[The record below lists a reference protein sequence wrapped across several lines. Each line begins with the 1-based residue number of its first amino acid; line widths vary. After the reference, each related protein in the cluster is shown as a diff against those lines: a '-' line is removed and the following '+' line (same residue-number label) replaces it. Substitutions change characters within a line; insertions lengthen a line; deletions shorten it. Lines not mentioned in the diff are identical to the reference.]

1 MTIPEGNHAQSRD
14 RDESVHGGSAPTMV
28 TKIELS
34 ERTLSIIAIVLGT
47 LGIGL
52 AILAVVLSQIAE
64 REARLAQY
72 DAQIMRARIEA
83 LGVKTDD
90 H

>member
-1 MTIPEGNHAQSRD
+1 VNPDVVNHTQSPD
-14 RDESVHGGSAPTMV
+14 DSVHASDRAQVQV

-47 LGIGL
+47 LGVGL
-52 AILAVVLSQIAE
+52 AILAVVLAQLAE

-83 LGVKTDD
+83 LGIKTDD

>member
-1 MTIPEGNHAQSRD
+1 MTHTDHNT
-14 RDESVHGGSAPTMV
+14 DESVRDNKAPVQVM
-28 TKIELS
+28 KIELS

-47 LGIGL
+47 LGVGL

-72 DAQIMRARIEA
+72 DAQIMRARLET